1 TGATSPTVAA
11 SNGEPSEGTVRAVAT
26 LAAVT
31 AVTDVAGVTAL
42 ASSPTGPAITAE
54 SFGSGAVGPIT
65 TGSAVPE

>member
-1 TGATSPTVAA
+1 M
-11 SNGEPSEGTVRAVAT
+11 RAVAT

-42 ASSPTGPAITAE
+42 ASTPTGPAITAE